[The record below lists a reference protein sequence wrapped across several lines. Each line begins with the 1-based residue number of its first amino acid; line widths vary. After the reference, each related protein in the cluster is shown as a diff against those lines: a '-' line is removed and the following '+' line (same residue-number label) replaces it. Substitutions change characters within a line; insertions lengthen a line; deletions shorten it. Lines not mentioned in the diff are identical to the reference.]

1 MSADTILAL
10 GLNHTIAPVA
20 IREKLAFSKDCSR
33 PLLALRALDGCDEC
47 LLLSTCNRVEVYFV
61 SKSGAAAADAA
72 RKLLFA
78 GTDLTDEEARR
89 YTYFHQGADAVRHL
103 FRVAAS
109 LDSMVVGEPQ
119 ILGQLKE
126 AFRLAGEHKAAGF
139 LLDRLF
145 TKAFFVAKR
154 VRTETN
160 IGGSAVSISYA
171 AVQLAKKILGDLAG
185 RKVLLVGAGEM
196 AELAAEHLVG
206 QGIAEVVVANRTYER
221 AVTLA
226 NRFHGRA
233 VPLDDLHAQLEAV
246 DILISSTG
254 APGFI
259 LTRDEV
265 KPVMRQRL
273 HRPLFLI
280 DIAVPRD
287 LDPTINDVDN
297 VYLYDIDDL
306 MQVVETGKAD
316 RDQAAAAA
324 ELIVAHE
331 AAKFGEWL
339 NGLAVVPTIAALKKR
354 SAALCQAELA
364 KTMAHLGG
372 LSDQDKK
379 AVEIL
384 AQSIANKM
392 LHHPMLFLKH
402 EANGMD
408 TQARLSFIRACYDLD
423 ETGGEEPE
431 RN

>member
-20 IREKLAFSKDCSR
+20 IREKLAFSSDCSR
-33 PLLALRALDGCDEC
+33 PLLSLRALPGCDEC

-61 SKSGAAAADAA
+61 SKCGEAAADAA
-72 RKLLFA
+72 RRLLFA
-78 GTDLTDEEARR
+78 GTDLSDEEARR
-89 YTYFHQGADAVRHL
+89 YTYFHQGGEAVRHL

-206 QGIAEVVVANRTYER
+206 QGIGEVVVANRTYER

-226 NRFHGRA
+226 TRFHGRA
-233 VPLDDLHAQLEAV
+233 VPLDDLHAQMEGV

-259 LTRDEV
+259 LTRDEL
-265 KPVMRQRL
+265 KPVMRQRM

-287 LDPTINDVDN
+287 LDPAINDLDN

-306 MQVVETGKAD
+306 MSVVETGKAD

-331 AAKFGEWL
+331 ATKFGEWL
-339 NGLAVVPTIAALKKR
+339 NGLAVVPTIAALKKK

-364 KTMAHLGG
+364 KTMAHLGT
-372 LSDQDKK
+372 LSDQQKK
-379 AVEIL
+379 AVEVL

-392 LHHPMLFLKH
+392 LHHPMLFLKQDTG
-402 EANGMD
+402 GMD
-408 TQARLSFIRACYDLD
+408 TQSKLSFIRACYDLD
-423 ETGGEEPE
+423 ETGGDELE
-431 RN
+431 RP